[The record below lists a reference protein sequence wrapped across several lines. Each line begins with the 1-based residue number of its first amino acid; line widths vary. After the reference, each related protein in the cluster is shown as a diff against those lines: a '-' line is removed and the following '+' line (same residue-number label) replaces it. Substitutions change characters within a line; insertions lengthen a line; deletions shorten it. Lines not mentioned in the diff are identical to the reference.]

1 MKKGGKAFIIIPNSI
16 FNRQNDKKL
25 RQYILDSCYIDAI
38 ISLPEKIFFT
48 TPKKTYILAITKKS
62 NISDVQTDP
71 VFTYLVSEIGESRD
85 IYISDIEQDDLQK
98 AVNLYNIFKN
108 NSMMVVICFIGF
120 LVAGFI

>member
-1 MKKGGKAFIIIPNSI
+1 M
-16 FNRQNDKKL
+16 
-25 RQYILDSCYIDAI
+25 DSCYIDAI